1 MTDERPGDLS
11 RLNAWAGNF
20 VSVLATLLL
29 VILAVA
35 VAGLALYTLV
45 HDWRATGALDL
56 AINQVMTYALLLLII
71 GELLVTVSQKANL
84 VRELLDFLVIGVTT
98 LVRHGLQLVLNS
110 HAGGGRDVT
119 PDLLINAG
127 AILLLTVAFLAVR
140 WVEAKLYPPAAKPP
154 VREEFAE

>member
-1 MTDERPGDLS
+1 MYDEHPGDLS
-11 RLNAWAGNF
+11 RLNAWAGSF
-20 VSVLATLLL
+20 VSLLATLVLM
-29 VILAVA
+29 ILAVA
-35 VAGLALYTLV
+35 VAGLALYSLV
-45 HDWRATGALDL
+45 HDWRTTGALEL
-56 AINQVMTYALLLLII
+56 AINQTINYALLLLII

-98 LVRHGLQLVLNS
+98 LVRHGLQLVLNAHS
-110 HAGGGRDVT
+110 GGRNVT

-154 VREEFAE
+154 IREELRE